1 MKLNFW
7 QWIGVALLVLC
18 VALYF
23 YEKNK
28 PKSEGVPASQPT
40 TKPAGQY

>member
-18 VALYF
+18 VALWI

-28 PKSEGVPASQPT
+28 PSPTPNSQPT
-40 TKPAGQY
+40 TGQR

>member
-28 PKSEGVPASQPT
+28 NSGAPATQPSSR
-40 TKPAGQY
+40 ASGY

>member
-7 QWIGVALLVLC
+7 QWIGVVLI
-18 VALYF
+18 L
-23 YEKNK
+23 
-28 PKSEGVPASQPT
+28 GVVVWIIYDRTKGTDAGTSQPS

>member
-7 QWIGVALLVLC
+7 QWIGVILILAV
-18 VALYF
+18 VAWIIYD
-23 YEKNK
+23 KTK
-28 PKSEGVPASQPT
+28 GAGTGTSQPS

>member
-7 QWIGVALLVLC
+7 QWIGVLLILGV
-18 VALYF
+18 VVWF
-23 YEKNK
+23 IYERTKGTGTNNAQ
-28 PKSEGVPASQPT
+28 PA